1 MDAQADIGTVT
12 LEDSW
17 KLINQDGRKAMLKLA
32 DFMTSSSEYFS
43 GDAFKSAQ
51 THLEAQHDF
60 LGSVQRQGA
69 KQIAMILDGAWWE
82 NEAKSYM
89 NEMAGEKGAKYAHG
103 TRRFGYLPVPHF
115 EADETIGLSEQINTK
130 NVLRCG
136 RVADILVNK
145 KVEKA
150 TAEKRALLEDFMLYL
165 QSHDSLVDFS
175 QTTGVIRPI
184 DAHFTKNDIEKFTY
198 MAQQVYGLINT
209 SDLFIPTL
217 EMTNTAVKFSAGSD
231 WMVGSI
237 VNGKLYNEP
246 MLAFAE
252 SNVTVA
258 EYLAGQKDR
267 YDEESWNKKIALGQ
281 K

>member
-1 MDAQADIGTVT
+1 
-12 LEDSW
+12 
-17 KLINQDGRKAMLKLA
+17 
-32 DFMTSSSEYFS
+32 
-43 GDAFKSAQ
+43 
-51 THLEAQHDF
+51 
-60 LGSVQRQGA
+60 
-69 KQIAMILDGAWWE
+69 
-82 NEAKSYM
+82 
-89 NEMAGEKGAKYAHG
+89 
-103 TRRFGYLPVPHF
+103 
-115 EADETIGLSEQINTK
+115 
-130 NVLRCG
+130 
-136 RVADILVNK
+136 
-145 KVEKA
+145 
-150 TAEKRALLEDFMLYL
+150 
-165 QSHDSLVDFS
+165 
-175 QTTGVIRPI
+175 
-184 DAHFTKNDIEKFTY
+184 